1 MKKILI
7 VEDEPDIQEILETYL
22 QHAGYETTLAGDGV
36 EALEKFQEGAFD
48 LVLLDVL
55 LPKIDGFGVC
65 ECIRRTSNVPLL
77 MLTALDGEEEQ
88 LRGFG
93 LEIDDYVTKPFSMPI
108 LLQKIR
114 AILRRAS
121 GTGEENRLL
130 RYRDLTLDLDGM
142 EAVLDGRS
150 LDLTV
155 REFEL
160 LQALIA
166 SPGRVFTREV
176 LLAKLWDY
184 DFFGDERVVDSHIK
198 NLRHKLGVDYIETV
212 RGAGYRV
219 AKENP

>member
-36 EALEKFQEGAFD
+36 EALAKFQEGAFD

-93 LEIDDYVTKPFSMPI
+93 LEIDDYVTSHFPCPSCC
-108 LLQKIR
+108 
-114 AILRRAS
+114 RRS
-121 GTGEENRLL
+121 G
-130 RYRDLTLDLDGM
+130 RYC
-142 EAVLDGRS
+142 AAP
-150 LDLTV
+150 
-155 REFEL
+155 
-160 LQALIA
+160 QAL
-166 SPGRVFTREV
+166 
-176 LLAKLWDY
+176 AKKIVCCVI
-184 DFFGDERVVDSHIK
+184 GI
-198 NLRHKLGVDYIETV
+198 
-212 RGAGYRV
+212 
-219 AKENP
+219 